1 MDESFSLES
10 LQEKYLISSL
20 DDLVNILKAVSQP
33 SRLQILIHSL
43 NKPVSFKDL
52 LEYTNIQKTAL
63 NVHLNQLI
71 EQQLLLKEERGIYRT
86 TILGE
91 ELIRVSALVLKDAH
105 IRKVLEEGRINIKGY
120 ERYGEVNMSK
130 LISEEVVYQP
140 AWLSY
145 LGSVTGV
152 MKYHGL
158 DVKLEDVAGYSGYSF
173 LLNMAEAFTCPSG
186 PTAHPEPI
194 WEEVHNSIS
203 PLGATITH
211 WFDNES
217 FPETE
222 FAVSSR
228 DQKRSKVLFEKVRS
242 VLDVTGHPVVIWG
255 IPIPEYGIV
264 KGYEKNSYV
273 VSTFRHL
280 NNIPDSPIK
289 YDALQ
294 APGCLEM
301 ITIEPND
308 KKPTKESDYLALQK
322 AQKFAMGN
330 YKAHPGYKVGLEAI
344 DVWIH
349 HLEQEEEKYYPYHGN
364 SYLAVCTEEA
374 FHLSSTFLEKKSK
387 SLNNPMLQQASIH
400 YGTASVFFHLVL
412 KEKCL

>member
-10 LQEKYLISSL
+10 LLEKYLISSL

-33 SRLQILIHSL
+33 SRLQILIHCL

-52 LEYTNIQKTAL
+52 LEFTNIQKTAL
-63 NVHLNQLI
+63 NVHLNHLI
-71 EQQLLLKEERGIYRT
+71 EQQLLLKEERGMYRT

-120 ERYGEVNMSK
+120 ERYGEINMSK
-130 LISEEVVYQP
+130 LVTEEVVYQP

-145 LGSVTGV
+145 LASVTGV
-152 MKYHGL
+152 LKYYGL
-158 DVKLEDVAGYSGYSF
+158 NVKLEDVAGYSGYSF

-194 WEEVHNSIS
+194 WEDVHKGIS

-211 WFDNES
+211 WFENES

-228 DQKRSKVLFEKVRS
+228 DQKRSKVLFEKVKS
-242 VLDVTGHPVVIWG
+242 VIDVTGHPIIIWG
-255 IPIPEYGIV
+255 IPVPEYGIV
-264 KGYEKNSYV
+264 KGYEKDSYI

-294 APGCLEM
+294 APGCLEL
-301 ITIEPND
+301 ITIEIND
-308 KKPTKESDYLALQK
+308 LKPTEES
-322 AQKFAMGN
+322 
-330 YKAHPGYKVGLEAI
+330 VIGL
-344 DVWIH
+344 V
-349 HLEQEEEKYYPYHGN
+349 
-364 SYLAVCTEEA
+364 
-374 FHLSSTFLEKKSK
+374 
-387 SLNNPMLQQASIH
+387 
-400 YGTASVFFHLVL
+400 
-412 KEKCL
+412 